1 MTYQLSIQ
9 KIQDV
14 CLFEL
19 TWGRGQR
26 LRAQVPYSV
35 QLNTCYQQ
43 WQRAY
48 VNFYKRSLRGRV
60 GVVGQ
65 VRSSSPDLHS
75 ELVQAEARLLSEF
88 HRWLRQGELTDIR
101 KTLSVAARD
110 TPIDLFLTCAPLET
124 ARLPW
129 ETWEIAS
136 EFGGGSIRI
145 ARSPNNIRLA
155 PQASAPQRRKTRV
168 LVILG
173 DETGLNFAGDR
184 RALRSLQSLVDI
196 TFVGWAPGQDTV
208 SLKQSICQAIAD
220 PLGWDVLFF
229 AGHSNEAD
237 DVAGHIYVAPQTA
250 LAIRELHPYLQTA
263 QAHGLQF
270 ALFNSCSGLTI
281 ADALIEMGL
290 SQVAIMREPI
300 HNQVAQS
307 FLLQFLQSLAK
318 HRDAQDAL
326 QDACRFLKLDQ
337 HLTYPSAYLVPSLF
351 RHPDSVPF
359 QIRAQGWQQVIQQWL
374 PDAKQALALGVV
386 VVLSVLPSVRETLLS
401 SRLLTQAIYRNVT
414 RQLPTV
420 PPEVVL
426 VQIDDASRRESSDL
440 VNISPIHLGYLASLL
455 ESLTQLQARVIGIDY
470 LLDFPQPDLAPILA
484 ATVRETVEETGA
496 WLIFSAVIEGGQET
510 GVNPES
516 QIIDRAWAMQAYT
529 NAPQWYLMLPWEQ
542 EVCRDLCPF
551 PYLLALTARHH
562 QTAGA
567 PTPSLT
573 RRMLLRADLM
583 AAIAASEDP
592 ALQAV
597 AQRRISAVT
606 AFSSPF
612 QQRWLR
618 PILDFSLPPNRVF
631 YRVSA
636 HELMTDA
643 VEAETAAAI
652 ANASVILIGGVGYV
666 EGGVYAPASDIY
678 PTPLATAYWR
688 IQGSDPTPEKTL
700 AGVEAMAYDVH
711 HQLQSHL
718 VFPVPVLW
726 LVGVAALVGPAIAIH
741 SISPLKTQRR
751 GMLFLIALTTGYGWI
766 SLQATITT
774 GLLLPWLLPTAT
786 VWIYGLPRIWRL
798 KS

>member
-26 LRAQVPYSV
+26 LRTQVPYPA
-35 QLNTCYQQ
+35 QLDTCYQR

-48 VNFYKRSLRGRV
+48 VNFYKRALRGRV

-65 VRSSSPDLHS
+65 VRSASPDLHS
-75 ELVQAEARLLSEF
+75 QLVQAEARLLSEF
-88 HRWLRQGELTDIR
+88 HRWLRQGDLTDIR
-101 KTLSVAARD
+101 KTLSIAARD
-110 TPIDLFLTCAPLET
+110 TSIDLFLNCAPLET

-136 EFGGGSIRI
+136 EFGGGQIRI
-145 ARSPNNIRLA
+145 ARSPNNIRIA
-155 PQASAPQRRKTRV
+155 PQAPASQRRKARV

-184 RALRSLQSLVDI
+184 QALKSLQTLVDI
-196 TFVGWAPGQDTV
+196 TFIGWTPGQDTV
-208 SLKQSICQAIAD
+208 ALKQAICQAIAD
-220 PLGWDVLFF
+220 PLGWDILFF

-237 DVAGHIYVAPQTA
+237 TVAGHIYVAPQTA

-263 QAHGLQF
+263 QKHGLQF

-307 FLLQFLQSLAK
+307 FLLQFLQSLATQA
-318 HRDAQDAL
+318 DVQDAL
-326 QDACRFLKLDQ
+326 QAACRYLKLDQ

-359 QIRAQGWQQVIQQWL
+359 QIQTQDWRQALKQWL
-374 PDAKQALALGVV
+374 PGPKQAVALGAVAL
-386 VVLSVLPSVRETLLS
+386 LSVLPSVRETLLS
-401 SRLLTQAIYRNVT
+401 GRLLTQALYRNLT
-414 RQLPTV
+414 GQISAT

-426 VQIDDASRRESSDL
+426 VQIDDASRRESPDL
-440 VNISPIHLGYLASLL
+440 VDISPIHLGYLARLV
-455 ESLTQLQARVIGIDY
+455 ESLTQLQAQVIGIDY
-470 LLDFPQPDLAPILA
+470 LLDFPQPELAPILA
-484 ATVRETVEETGA
+484 ETVRETIEANGA
-496 WLIFSAVIEGGQET
+496 WLIFSAVLEGEQET

-516 QIIDRAWAMQAYT
+516 NIIDRAWAMQAYT
-529 NAPQWYLMLPWEQ
+529 NAPQWYLVLPWEPEACQ
-542 EVCRDLCPF
+542 EVCPF

-562 QTAGA
+562 QTAT
-567 PTPSLT
+567 TPQPNLNRS
-573 RRMLLRADLM
+573 RPLRSDLM
-583 AAIAASEDP
+583 AAVTLSSDT

-597 AQRRISAVT
+597 AERRIAPIT
-606 AFSSPF
+606 AFSIRF
-612 QQRWLR
+612 RQRWLR
-618 PILDFSLPPNRVF
+618 PILDFSLPPNQVF

-636 HELMTDA
+636 HELLTDTIDP
-643 VEAETAAAI
+643 ETAAAI
-652 ANASVILIGGVGYV
+652 ANASVVLIGGVGYV
-666 EGGVYAPASDIY
+666 EGGVYAPSSDIY
-678 PTPLATAYWR
+678 PAPPAVAYWR
-688 IQGSDPTPEKTL
+688 RQRSNRNSERTL
-700 AGVEAMAYDVH
+700 AGVEAIAYNVH

-718 VFPVPVLW
+718 VFPVPALW
-726 LVGVAALVGPAIAIH
+726 LVGLASVIGPALAIYGLP
-741 SISPLKTQRR
+741 PLKTRR
-751 GMLFLIALTTGYGWI
+751 HKLLLLAVITTGYGWI
-766 SLQATITT
+766 SLQAAISAN
-774 GLLLPWLLPTAT
+774 LLLPWLLPSVT

-798 KS
+798 